1 MCVDS
6 AQQWCINFI
15 TTAIIEIVWR
25 PNGKMR
31 IGGQFFHHA
40 PYGIL
45 VARMNAIEYVVDA
58 IIFSGEHVIQ
68 RDSLP
73 GLHATYDDTYVFVMV
88 GGDIRDGR
96 IIAVIKYQVVM
107 FFSGLSCTFAADIYV
122 CSVDDKVS
130 FIYDI

>member
-31 IGGQFFHHA
+31 IGGQFFHHV

-58 IIFSGEHVIQ
+58 IIFSG
-68 RDSLP
+68 
-73 GLHATYDDTYVFVMV
+73 
-88 GGDIRDGR
+88 
-96 IIAVIKYQVVM
+96 
-107 FFSGLSCTFAADIYV
+107 
-122 CSVDDKVS
+122 
-130 FIYDI
+130 